1 VVADKKSKD
10 LQATSI
16 KALEERINTIG
27 RAVLGDENFG
37 KVMNSALTTGT
48 RVRRGFSDGMARQL
62 HFYNMPSQDDIVRLS
77 EQCARI
83 EERVVRIET
92 AILQLVGQSGGT
104 SVGQNSGPPRTRR
117 PKKKTASA
125 AQPKKTKSTKKG

>member
-1 VVADKKSKD
+1 MADKKSKD
-10 LQATSI
+10 LTATSI

-37 KVMNSALTTGT
+37 KVMNSAVTTGT
-48 RVRRGFSDGMARQL
+48 RMRRGFSDRMARQL

-83 EERVVRIET
+83 EERVVRIEA
-92 AILQLVGQSGGT
+92 AILQLAGQSGGQ
-104 SVGQNSGPPRTRR
+104 SSGPPRTRR

-125 AQPKKTKSTKKG
+125 APAKKTRSAKKD